1 MAQKINIRRRHG
13 SSMVNVQ
20 EMVEHE
26 LNLKGKDFLKLAD
39 FTPDEILG
47 LVYKA
52 KKLKD
57 LHLAG
62 IEYKPLK
69 GKILGM
75 VFEKSSTRTRVSFEA
90 GILQLGGHAIFLS
103 SRDIQIGRGEPISD
117 TAKVLSHYLD
127 GIMIRTFGHET
138 VEELAENA
146 SIPVINGL
154 TDLYHPTQILA
165 DFLTILE
172 NKGELKGLKL
182 AYVGD
187 GNNMVHSLMI
197 GCAKIGMDFSV
208 ACPEGYKPNEEIVA
222 IAQKFAEESGAKIV
236 VTEDPIEAV
245 KDADV
250 LYTDVWASMGQEE
263 ENEIRMKVF
272 YPKYQINEE
281 LVQHAKDNYLFLHCL
296 PAHRGEEVTTEII
309 DGSHSEVF
317 EEAGNRLHAHKAILC
332 EFL

>member
-1 MAQKINIRRRHG
+1 MTT
-13 SSMVNVQ
+13 VE

-39 FTPDEILG
+39 FTPEEILG

-57 LHLAG
+57 LQLAG
-62 IEYKPLK
+62 IPYHPLK

-75 VFEKSSTRTRVSFEA
+75 IFEKSSTRTRVAFEA
-90 GILQLGGHAIFLS
+90 GMLQLGGHALFLS

-127 GIMIRTFGHET
+127 GIMIRTFGHEI

-154 TDLYHPTQILA
+154 TDLVHPTQVIA

-197 GCAKIGMDFSV
+197 GCAKIGMDFSA
-208 ACPEGYKPNEEIVA
+208 ACPEGYKPNEEMVA
-222 IAQKFAEESGAKIV
+222 MAQKFAEESGAKIV

-263 ENEIRMKVF
+263 ENAIRMKVF
-272 YPKYQINEE
+272 SPTYQVNEE
-281 LVQHAKDNYLFLHCL
+281 LVQHAKNDYLFLHCL
-296 PAHRGEEVTTEII
+296 PAHRGEEVTVEII
-309 DGSHSEVF
+309 DGSHSVVF

-332 EFL
+332 EVM

>member
-1 MAQKINIRRRHG
+1 
-13 SSMVNVQ
+13 MVNVQ

-90 GILQLGGHAIFLS
+90 GMLQLGGHAIFLS

-296 PAHRGEEVTTEII
+296 PAHRGEEVTA
-309 DGSHSEVF
+309 EVF
-317 EEAGNRLHAHKAILC
+317 ESDASVVFDQAENRLHGQKALLLMLLAPAAGI
-332 EFL
+332 

>member
-62 IEYKPLK
+62 IEYQPLK

-90 GILQLGGHAIFLS
+90 GMLQLGGHAIFLS

-154 TDLYHPTQILA
+154 TDLYHP
-165 DFLTILE
+165 
-172 NKGELKGLKL
+172 
-182 AYVGD
+182 
-187 GNNMVHSLMI
+187 
-197 GCAKIGMDFSV
+197 
-208 ACPEGYKPNEEIVA
+208 
-222 IAQKFAEESGAKIV
+222 
-236 VTEDPIEAV
+236 
-245 KDADV
+245 
-250 LYTDVWASMGQEE
+250 YTNIS
-263 ENEIRMKVF
+263 
-272 YPKYQINEE
+272 
-281 LVQHAKDNYLFLHCL
+281 
-296 PAHRGEEVTTEII
+296 
-309 DGSHSEVF
+309 
-317 EEAGNRLHAHKAILC
+317 
-332 EFL
+332 